1 MMDPAAGPTIRAM
14 TRSES
19 WLRAGTIAAA
29 IALVA
34 LITFVPP
41 GTNDLWLNAAL
52 GRIIWNSGEI
62 PRTLLFPFTEASQY
76 PFTAHE
82 WLSSV
87 TLYSFFRLIGQ
98 GNLVF
103 VKGLLGLALFGL
115 CWRLAYRQS
124 ENLFATVLV
133 ALAAM
138 ASANFRFYL
147 RPELF
152 GLLFFVVVLSLLA
165 EFRAGGRRRYLLAC
179 VPVALAWANG
189 HGSFPLA
196 LALAGCF
203 AAGAAAEG
211 LRAPQGERLRA
222 SWRGARPYLL
232 CAGAMACAMLLNPYG
247 ANLFSLVWDLARA
260 DFMRT
265 FIHESTPTLSGPF
278 AGSRGYWAFLT
289 YLAFCAAVLSF
300 GWRKVPPAGAL
311 LLLAFGSLA
320 LQTQRHI
327 VFFALASVYP
337 LAAAMRGIAPRLMT
351 PPAARAAV
359 LALIVACAGLVVRY
373 GNLYGGYPYYLPPHN
388 FSLLLVE
395 YLDRPAIRG
404 NVLNSYEL
412 GPELIY
418 RYYPRLRPAIDSRA
432 DAYGLNYFLELQ
444 HLNSDERALKAFL
457 ARYHVDYILLLQRD
471 FDLGIRRMPD
481 LRNDGWRIVFRDG
494 KVVLLG
500 RSLQA
505 AR

>member
-1 MMDPAAGPTIRAM
+1 MS
-14 TRSES
+14 RSES
-19 WLRAGTIAAA
+19 WLRAGTVAAA
-29 IALVA
+29 IPLVA

-62 PRTLLFPFTEASQY
+62 PHTLLFPFTEASQF

-87 TLYSFFRLIGQ
+87 TLYSFFHLVGQ

-138 ASANFRFYL
+138 VTANFRFYL

-152 GLLFFVVVLSLLA
+152 GLIFFFIVLSLLV
-165 EFRAGGRRRYLLAC
+165 EFRAGGRWGYLLAC
-179 VPVALAWANG
+179 VPVALLWANS

-196 LALAGCF
+196 LVLGSCF

-211 LRAPQGERLRA
+211 LRAPRGGRLRA
-222 SWRGARPYLL
+222 SWLGARPYLL
-232 CAGAMACAMLLNPYG
+232 CTGMMACAMLLNPYG
-247 ANLFSLVWDLARA
+247 AHLFRFVWDLIHAN
-260 DFMRT
+260 FMRT
-265 FIHESTPTLSGPF
+265 YIYEWTPTLTGPF
-278 AGSRGYWAFLT
+278 AGSRGYWAFLI
-289 YLAFCAAVLSF
+289 YLALCAVVLSF

-311 LLLAFGSLA
+311 LLLVFGYLA

-337 LAAAMRGIAPRLMT
+337 LAAALREVAPRLLA
-351 PPAARAAV
+351 PPAARAAA
-359 LALIVACAGLVVRY
+359 LALIVAGAGLAARY
-373 GNLYGGYPYYLPPHN
+373 GNLYGGYPYYVPPHN

-395 YLDRPAIRG
+395 YLDRPAIKG

-412 GPELIY
+412 GSELIY

-432 DAYGLNYFLELQ
+432 DAYGRKYFLELNR
-444 HLNSDERALKAFL
+444 LNSDERALKAFV
-457 ARYHVDYILLLQRD
+457 ARYHVDYILLLQHD
-471 FDLGIRRMPD
+471 FDLGIRHMPD
-481 LRNDGWRIVFRDG
+481 LRNDGWRIVFADG

-500 RSLQA
+500 RRS
-505 AR
+505 

>member
-1 MMDPAAGPTIRAM
+1 MSKSD
-14 TRSES
+14 S
-19 WLRAGTIAAA
+19 WLREGTVAAA

-34 LITFVPP
+34 LLTFVPP
-41 GTNDLWLNAAL
+41 GTNDLWLNAAI
-52 GRIIWNSGEI
+52 GRLIWTSGEI
-62 PRTLLFPFTEASQY
+62 PRTLLFPFTEASRF

-87 TLYSFFRLIGQ
+87 TLYWFFHLVGQ

-103 VKGLLGLALFGL
+103 VKGLLGLGLFGL

-124 ENLFATVLV
+124 ENLFAAVLV

-138 ASANFRFYL
+138 ATANYRFYL

-165 EFRAGGRRRYLLAC
+165 EFRAGGRLRYLLAC
-179 VPVALAWANG
+179 VPVALVWANS

-196 LALAGCF
+196 LVLAGCF

-211 LRAPQGERLRA
+211 LRAPPGSRLRA
-222 SWRGARPYLL
+222 SWLGARPYLL
-232 CAGAMACAMLLNPYG
+232 CTGLMACAMLLNPYG
-247 ANLFSLVWDLARA
+247 ANIFRFVWDLIHA
-260 DFMRT
+260 DFMRS
-265 FIHESTPTLSGPF
+265 FIYEWTPTLSGPF
-278 AGSRGYWAFLT
+278 AGSRGYWAFLIFV
-289 YLAFCAAVLSF
+289 AFCAAVLWF

-311 LLLAFGSLA
+311 LLLAFGYLA
-320 LQTQRHI
+320 LHAQRHI

-337 LAAAMRGIAPRLMT
+337 LSGAMRDIAHRLMAPT
-351 PPAARAAV
+351 AARAAM
-359 LALIVACAGLVVRY
+359 LALIVACAGLVVKF
-373 GNLYGGYPYYLPPHN
+373 GNLYGGYPYYVPPHN
-388 FSLLLVE
+388 FSPLLVE
-395 YLDRPAIRG
+395 YLDRPEIRG

-412 GPELIY
+412 GAELIY

-432 DAYGLNYFLELQ
+432 DAYGGKYFLDLLR
-444 HLNSDERALKAFL
+444 LNSDERALKAFI

-471 FDLGIRRMPD
+471 FDVGIRQMPD
-481 LRNDGWRIVFRDG
+481 LRNEGWRIVFADG

-500 RSLQA
+500 RP
-505 AR
+505 